1 MPCNDNWKYLF
12 QTYKVPQHN
21 IQWSLDLV
29 MPSAHCCTACTMH
42 MIYHP
47 HHRPTTVLS
56 DGSLQR
62 HLKEANSTNIAFFV
76 QKAFVLPPSPSPRL
90 DHLGYKF
97 CDVYLLQSM
106 LMCVA
111 TKIDK
116 KRQKSVKNM
125 SNILQSL
132 KKFKLLFK
140 LTYAI
145 PKQKMRP
152 KNKEN
157 DDGTE
162 ILRCHDSLLHINP
175 WFDISSSGPRWAE
188 GFYFNTC

>member
-1 MPCNDNWKYLF
+1 MTFLKELMFFTTGTRLDYNRNTQTLAMQTITEPSGCAVNNLNIIETKSHQINSDIFKEEIGVCNDNWKYLF

-62 HLKEANSTNIAFFV
+62 HLKEANSTNIASFV
-76 QKAFVLPPSPSPRL
+76 QKAFALPPPAPPRL

-97 CDVYLLQSM
+97 CDVYLLKSM
-106 LMCVA
+106 LMSVA

-116 KRQKSVKNM
+116 KGRN
-125 SNILQSL
+125 L
-132 KKFKLLFK
+132 
-140 LTYAI
+140 
-145 PKQKMRP
+145 
-152 KNKEN
+152 
-157 DDGTE
+157 
-162 ILRCHDSLLHINP
+162 
-175 WFDISSSGPRWAE
+175 
-188 GFYFNTC
+188 

>member
-1 MPCNDNWKYLF
+1 M
-12 QTYKVPQHN
+12 
-21 IQWSLDLV
+21 S
-29 MPSAHCCTACTMH
+29 
-42 MIYHP
+42 
-47 HHRPTTVLS
+47 
-56 DGSLQR
+56 
-62 HLKEANSTNIAFFV
+62 
-76 QKAFVLPPSPSPRL
+76 
-90 DHLGYKF
+90 
-97 CDVYLLQSM
+97 
-106 LMCVA
+106 VA

-140 LTYAI
+140 LFYVI